1 MIRLSV
7 PFADNLHDIRLIML
21 TTHAVGIDLG
31 TTYSCIA
38 HLNEHGE
45 PVTLPNQEGELS
57 TPSVVLFDGDEVTVG
72 TEALRNSIVHPDCVV
87 QNSKRFMGDANHCWT
102 IDRKPYTP
110 IDVATFILK
119 KLLAAAQEQIGV
131 IDQAVITVPA
141 QFSDVQRHATVEAGH
156 RAGLQRV
163 DIINEPVAAALCYV
177 LGTEGL
183 WFTEL
188 ADMQRILVYD
198 LGGGTFDLS
207 LVRYQKNEV
216 SVMASSGDLHLGGI
230 DWNRA
235 LERLICYQFTKELG
249 EDPRSDPK
257 SLQALALEVEQTKR
271 SLTVRPR
278 TALTFQHAGRRKT
291 YQIELAQFEKLT
303 KSLVEQTADITKRLL
318 KDHQLGWAHVD
329 VVLTTGGA
337 SRMPMIRNKLKQLS
351 GQTLN
356 TALSPDLSIAHGA
369 TYYAGMLLTNSKF
382 ARSIL
387 NKDAS
392 KRLSLIKQQSV
403 NARALGILVRDVESG
418 QRFPHYLVKANTP
431 LPAAL
436 TRKFGTV
443 VENQRRVRLQIIE
456 SGTSSGKPPVVLGSC
471 AIEDLPVKLSE
482 GSEISVTISYDAQA
496 RVHVSAQDVT
506 SGKVAT
512 TEIVRQ
518 ENLVPQLETDYTEET
533 GISMISENRAQIHSQ
548 QRATAKPEQTPQTA
562 TGSKMAVRPLSKPT
576 PTPAAQPSIGGP
588 YTRGLQNADLE
599 DANQPVPLCNECCEP
614 LDVRGRCPACGLAP
628 LNVPDVAKQK
638 LNRKRKSPPASRP
651 NKVKAGTRH
660 ATPLLKPIPSSGNS
674 HAVQTPATSS
684 AVSVPPETEEIIELD
699 DAAAVPRAGRKSEPA
714 KQAAPR
720 KPSAARRSAKQK
732 NPSGSIGSGEEEFWK
747 LTE

>member
-1 MIRLSV
+1 
-7 PFADNLHDIRLIML
+7 
-21 TTHAVGIDLG
+21 
-31 TTYSCIA
+31 
-38 HLNEHGE
+38 
-45 PVTLPNQEGELS
+45 
-57 TPSVVLFDGDEVTVG
+57 
-72 TEALRNSIVHPDCVV
+72 
-87 QNSKRFMGDANHCWT
+87 
-102 IDRKPYTP
+102 
-110 IDVATFILK
+110 
-119 KLLAAAQEQIGV
+119 
-131 IDQAVITVPA
+131 
-141 QFSDVQRHATVEAGH
+141 
-156 RAGLQRV
+156 
-163 DIINEPVAAALCYV
+163 
-177 LGTEGL
+177 
-183 WFTEL
+183 
-188 ADMQRILVYD
+188 
-198 LGGGTFDLS
+198 
-207 LVRYQKNEV
+207 
-216 SVMASSGDLHLGGI
+216 
-230 DWNRA
+230 
-235 LERLICYQFTKELG
+235 
-249 EDPRSDPK
+249 
-257 SLQALALEVEQTKR
+257 
-271 SLTVRPR
+271 
-278 TALTFQHAGRRKT
+278 
-291 YQIELAQFEKLT
+291 
-303 KSLVEQTADITKRLL
+303 
-318 KDHQLGWAHVD
+318 
-329 VVLTTGGA
+329 
-337 SRMPMIRNKLKQLS
+337 MPMIRNKLKQLS